1 MKNVHKLTEG
11 AILLA
16 TIAALIAISVYV
28 PIVGSIVNLA
38 IPIPFILFSAKNNGK
53 LISAFFVAST
63 LISFLAGSFIGMALM
78 LFYGSV
84 GVGIGYL
91 VQKNKSRGFIL
102 LTSTLILAIGIVVFY
117 SASAAFF
124 QMDII
129 HELKTSVNESL
140 KQSEEILRA
149 QGQEDQIEK
158 LHKQADDMVNQI
170 TTLAPFYLVFTAVSF
185 SFIIQWISFPVV
197 KRFGVNVH
205 PWGSFR
211 HLSLPKSLLW
221 YYLIALGLMMLF
233 HPHEG
238 TYLYTV
244 FINVKVILES
254 LIVLQGLAFL
264 FFIFHQRSVAKGL
277 GVLVV
282 ILTLMIPVVRYIIL
296 ILGITD
302 LGFDFRKQF
311 EKKE

>member
-16 TIAALIAISVYV
+16 TMAALIAISVYV
-28 PIVGSIVNLA
+28 PIVGSIVNIA
-38 IPIPFILFSAKNNGK
+38 IPIPFILFSAKNNVK
-53 LISAFFVAST
+53 LISAFFLASI
-63 LISFLAGSFIGMALM
+63 LISFLAGSFIGLALM

-91 VQKNKSRGFIL
+91 LQKNKSRSFIL
-102 LTSTLILAIGIVVFY
+102 LTSTLILTIGIVVFY

-124 QMDII
+124 HMDII
-129 HELKTSVNESL
+129 HELKTSVNQSL
-140 KQSEEILRA
+140 KQSEELLRA
-149 QGQEDQIEK
+149 QGQEGQIEK
-158 LHKQADDMVNQI
+158 LHKQGADMINQL
-170 TTLAPFYLVFTAVSF
+170 TTLAPSLVIFTAISASF
-185 SFIIQWISFPVV
+185 VIQWISFPIVR
-197 KRFGVNVH
+197 RFGVNAQ

-211 HLSLPKSLLW
+211 NLSLPKSLLW
-221 YYLIALGLMMLF
+221 YYLIDLGAMFLF
-233 HPHEG
+233 HPHVG
-238 TYLYTV
+238 TYGYAV
-244 FINVKVILES
+244 IINVKYLLE
-254 LIVLQGLAFL
+254 IFIMVQGLAFL